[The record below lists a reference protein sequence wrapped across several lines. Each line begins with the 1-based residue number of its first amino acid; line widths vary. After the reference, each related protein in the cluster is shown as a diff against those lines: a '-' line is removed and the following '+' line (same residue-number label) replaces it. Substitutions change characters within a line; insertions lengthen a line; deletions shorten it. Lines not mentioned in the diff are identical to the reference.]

1 MRLDTIRKPA
11 TGLLWS
17 LAVIAT
23 LLVPNF
29 GIAQSRA
36 QKSIITQLLW
46 QSLLQCYVGPSE
58 RVSGDDEV
66 VLRVELNTN
75 GDISN
80 LPDLMSPATL
90 SKGERGLL
98 REATTAIIDCTPI
111 ISDGG
116 EKSIY
121 GRFDMVVNRDGLSLT
136 NVDAYVGKS
145 DVLPTLDS
153 LEVADPASVLVE
165 ITEPSE
171 TVTVEEPE
179 TATVTTPTVTA
190 PTITAASGEPVT
202 AAAEKEMELTRT
214 ERREI
219 QRRLVLLDYHTRG
232 VDGVFGAGSRAAIT
246 QWQQDND
253 QPASGYLDFNQ
264 LVLLREMTQEK
275 YLEWEARPKRYT
287 DSNGCLREPNG
298 KIVQGRSFKCDLSAA
313 GQSMGISR

>member
-1 MRLDTIRKPA
+1 MLITSA
-11 TGLLWS
+11 LLLS
-17 LAVIAT
+17 LSMAVPGVA
-23 LLVPNF
+23 
-29 GIAQSRA
+29 IAQSRA

-46 QSLLQCYVGPSE
+46 QSLLRCYDAPSE

-90 SKGERGLL
+90 SKGERGML
-98 REATTAIIDCTPI
+98 REATAAIIDCTPI

-121 GRFDMVVNRDGLSLT
+121 GRFDMVINRDGLSLT

-153 LEVADPASVLVE
+153 LEVADPETVLVE
-165 ITEPSE
+165 ITKPDE
-171 TVTVEEPE
+171 TVV
-179 TATVTTPTVTA
+179 VD
-190 PTITAASGEPVT
+190 EPVT
-202 AAAEKEMELTRT
+202 TGDAPTHDIEKELALTRT

-232 VDGVFGAGSRAAIT
+232 IDGVFGKGTRAAIG
-246 QWQQDND
+246 QWQQDNE
-253 QPASGYLDFNQ
+253 QPVSGYLDLNQ
-264 LVLLREMTQEK
+264 LIFLREMSQEK
-275 YLEWEARPKRYT
+275 YDKWAARPKRYT
-287 DSNGCLREPNG
+287 DSKGCLREPNG
-298 KIVQGRSFKCDLSAA
+298 TIIQGRSFRCDISAA
-313 GQSMGISR
+313 GQSMGISK